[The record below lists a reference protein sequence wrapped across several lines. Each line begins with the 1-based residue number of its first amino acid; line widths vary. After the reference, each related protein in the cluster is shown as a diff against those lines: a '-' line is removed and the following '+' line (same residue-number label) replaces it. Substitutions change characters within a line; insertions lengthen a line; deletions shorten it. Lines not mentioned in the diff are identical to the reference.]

1 MERERG
7 RAWEVFWRGERGME
21 NLGVRRWEVD
31 LWLATGQGGLHVL
44 DHGRCELVYVYVQ
57 YIKLPGITD

>member
-7 RAWEVFWRGERGME
+7 RAWEEFWRGERGME

-31 LWLATGQGGLHVL
+31 LWLPKE
-44 DHGRCELVYVYVQ
+44 GRIACVGSSD
-57 YIKLPGITD
+57 I